1 MTDFNHT
8 DKWFIFD
15 LDGTLANIDA
25 RRKLAK
31 DTAKPGKNK
40 MNWDTFFNPSN
51 IGLDKPNHAVIKMAQ
66 ILAES
71 GHMIAIF
78 SGRSQ
83 RMAWS
88 TKSWLVKNNVP
99 WCMLKM
105 RPIKGQD
112 AFTPDD
118 DLKQSWLDDFAD
130 DVGKHNILGVFDDRK
145 KVVDMWRKNGLT
157 CFQVA
162 DGDF

>member
-1 MTDFNHT
+1 MT

-15 LDGTLANIDA
+15 LDGTLADIEA
-25 RRKLAK
+25 RRQLAK
-31 DTAKPGKNK
+31 DAAKPGKK

-51 IGLDKPNHAVIKMAQ
+51 IGLDKPNYAVIKMAQ

-83 RMAWS
+83 KMAWV

-105 RPIKGQD
+105 RPTKGQD

-118 DLKQSWLDDFAD
+118 QLKQMWLDDFAD
-130 DVGKHNILGVFDDRK
+130 NVGKDNILGVFDDRN

-162 DGDF
+162 DGNF

>member
-1 MTDFNHT
+1 MT

-15 LDGTLANIDA
+15 LDGTLADIEA
-25 RRKLAK
+25 RRQLAK
-31 DTAKPGKNK
+31 DAAKPGKK
-40 MNWDTFFNPSN
+40 MNWDTFFNPGN

-83 RMAWS
+83 KMAWV

-105 RPIKGQD
+105 RPTKGQD

-118 DLKQSWLDDFAD
+118 QLKQMWLDDFAD
-130 DVGKHNILGVFDDRK
+130 NVGKDNILGVFDDRN

-162 DGDF
+162 DGNF

>member
-1 MTDFNHT
+1 MQN

-25 RRKLAK
+25 RRKLAQ
-31 DTAKPGKNK
+31 DSAKPGKK
-40 MNWDTFFNPSN
+40 MNWDAFFNPSN
-51 IGLDKPNHAVIKMAQ
+51 IGLDKPNHPVIKMAQ
-66 ILAES
+66 VLAES

-83 RMAWS
+83 KMAWV
-88 TKSWLVKNNVP
+88 TKSWLVKNQVP
-99 WCMLKM
+99 FHVIKM
-105 RPIKGQD
+105 RPKAGQD

-118 DLKQSWLDDFAD
+118 DLKQMWLDDFAD
-130 DVGKHNILGVFDDRK
+130 KVGKDNIVGVFDDRQ

-162 DGDF
+162 EGNF

>member
-1 MTDFNHT
+1 MT

-15 LDGTLANIDA
+15 LDGTLADIEA
-25 RRKLAK
+25 RRQLAK
-31 DTAKPGKNK
+31 DTAKPGKK
-40 MNWDTFFNPSN
+40 MNWDTFFNPGN

-105 RPIKGQD
+105 RPTKGQD

-118 DLKQSWLDDFAD
+118 QLKQMWLDDFAD
-130 DVGKHNILGVFDDRK
+130 NVGKDNILGVFDDRN

-162 DGDF
+162 DGNF

>member
-1 MTDFNHT
+1 MAN

-15 LDGTLANIDA
+15 LDGTLADIED
-25 RRKLAK
+25 RRQLAK
-31 DTAKPGKNK
+31 DTAKPGKK
-40 MNWDTFFNPSN
+40 LNWDTFFNPGN

-88 TKSWLVKNNVP
+88 TKSWLVKHNVP
-99 WCMLKM
+99 WCILKM
-105 RPIKGQD
+105 RPTKGQD

-130 DVGKHNILGVFDDRK
+130 DVGKDNILGVFDDRQ

-162 DGDF
+162 EGNF

>member
-1 MTDFNHT
+1 MAN

-15 LDGTLANIDA
+15 LDGTLADIED
-25 RRKLAK
+25 RRQLAK
-31 DTAKPGKNK
+31 DTAKPGKK
-40 MNWDTFFNPSN
+40 LNWDTFFNPSN

-83 RMAWS
+83 KMAWV
-88 TKSWLVKNNVP
+88 TKHWLVKNNVP
-99 WCMLKM
+99 FHSIRM
-105 RPIKGQD
+105 RPKDGQD
-112 AFTPDD
+112 AYTPDD
-118 DLKQSWLDDFAD
+118 QLKSNWLDDFSNR
-130 DVGKHNILGVFDDRK
+130 VGKDNILGVFDDRN
-145 KVVDMWRKNGLT
+145 KVVDMWRSKGLT

-162 DGDF
+162 EGNF

>member
-1 MTDFNHT
+1 MK

-15 LDGTLANIDA
+15 LDGTLADIEA

-31 DTAKPGKNK
+31 DTAKPGKK
-40 MNWDTFFNPSN
+40 MNWGTFFNPAN
-51 IGLDKPNHAVIKMAQ
+51 IPLDKPNHPVIKMAQ
-66 ILAES
+66 VLAES
-71 GHMIAIF
+71 GHKIAIF

-83 RMAWS
+83 GTAFA
-88 TKSWLVKNNVP
+88 TKTWLVKHNVP
-99 WCMLKM
+99 FCMLKM
-105 RPIKGQD
+105 RPTKGQD

-118 DLKQSWLDDFAD
+118 ELKQSWLDGWINQ
-130 DVGKHNILGVFDDRK
+130 VGKDSIVGVFDDRQ

-162 DGDF
+162 EGNF

>member
-1 MTDFNHT
+1 MT

-15 LDGTLANIDA
+15 LDGTLADIEA
-25 RRKLAK
+25 RRQLAK
-31 DTAKPGKNK
+31 DAAKPGKK
-40 MNWDTFFNPSN
+40 MNWDTFFNPGN

-83 RMAWS
+83 KMAWV

-105 RPIKGQD
+105 RPTKGQD
-112 AFTPDD
+112 AFMPDD
-118 DLKQSWLDDFAD
+118 QLKQMWLDDFAD
-130 DVGKHNILGVFDDRK
+130 NVGKDNILGVFDDRN

-162 DGDF
+162 DGNF